1 MQKNTP
7 SSQVYM
13 EHSPGWCEM
22 RDIDNVYSRFL
33 VEERLQFIEVHK
45 DFMGEMRLQ
54 VRRELK
60 EIE

>member
-1 MQKNTP
+1 
-7 SSQVYM
+7 
-13 EHSPGWCEM
+13 M
-22 RDIDNVYSRFL
+22 RDIDNAYSRFL

-54 VRRELK
+54 VRRERK

>member
-1 MQKNTP
+1 
-7 SSQVYM
+7 
-13 EHSPGWCEM
+13 M
-22 RDIDNVYSRFL
+22 RDIDNVHSRFL

-60 EIE
+60 GKRVGREEQEKKS